1 MRDTMIHT
9 YFSKEDIHQ
18 IITRG
23 QTPEAIL
30 SQIEI
35 FKRGIPYTTLHRPCT
50 VDDGITV
57 LQQSDIEAL
66 GTLYAQAVSAGRVT
80 KFVPASGAAT
90 RMFQALIAYCEHKE
104 AAESKNDQDVLQ
116 FINNLQRFAFYDDLQ
131 AAVHRHGGEVE
142 TYLAHGQY
150 AELLAY
156 LLTSQGLNYANLPK
170 ILLKFHRYDDHC
182 RTPLEEHLVEAA
194 AYAQDRHQ
202 VARLHVTVTP
212 AHAEAVQAHIAASRR
227 RYERAG
233 LRYEITLSVQSPA
246 ADTIAVDLD
255 NNPFRDEQGHLLFR
269 PGGHGALL
277 ANLQAL
283 AADIVF
289 IKNIDNVVPDRLKEV
304 TYRYKRALG
313 GHLVYLQQQMF
324 AYLAHL
330 AAGRVDEGLLEE
342 IRTFARRELA
352 IVVPPG
358 LQHAPQRE
366 RIRFLYDRLHRPLRV
381 CGMVQNEGEPGGG
394 PFWVEHPDGSLSRQI
409 VESSQVDTALPEQ
422 RALLG
427 ASTHFNPV
435 DLVCGVRDYRGQP
448 FDLQHFADPNA
459 GFISHKTYAGRPLKA
474 LELPG
479 LWNGAMA
486 YWNTVFVEVPLS
498 TFSPV
503 KTVLDLLRP
512 EHQP

>member
-1 MRDTMIHT
+1 MIHT
-9 YFSKEDIHQ
+9 YLSKEDIHQ

-23 QTPEAIL
+23 QTPEAVL
-30 SQIEI
+30 SQIQI

-57 LQQSDIEAL
+57 LQQSDIATL
-66 GTLYAQAVSAGRVT
+66 GTLYAQAVAAGRVT

-90 RMFQALIAYCEHKE
+90 RMFQALISYCEHQEDADSENNK
-104 AAESKNDQDVLQ
+104 DVLQ
-116 FINNLQRFAFYDDLQ
+116 FIDKLQRFAFYDDLK
-131 AAVHRHGGEVE
+131 AAVHRHGDEVE
-142 TYLAHGQY
+142 TSLAHGQY
-150 AELLAY
+150 AKLLAY

-212 AHAEAVQAHIAASRR
+212 AYAEAVQDHIEASRR

-246 ADTIAVDLD
+246 TDTIAVDLD
-255 NNPFRDEQGHLLFR
+255 NTPVRDEQGHLLFR
-269 PGGHGALL
+269 PGGHGTLL

-289 IKNIDNVVPDRLKEV
+289 IKNIDNVVSDHLKEV
-304 TYRYKRALG
+304 TYCYKRALG
-313 GHLVYLQQQMF
+313 GHLVHIQQQMF
-324 AYLAHL
+324 AYLEHL
-330 AAGRVDEGLLEE
+330 AAGRVNEGLLEE
-342 IRTFARRELA
+342 IQTFARRELA
-352 IVVPPG
+352 IVVPPA
-358 LQHAPQRE
+358 LQHAPRPEQV
-366 RIRFLYDRLHRPLRV
+366 RFLRDQLNRPVRV
-381 CGMVQNEGEPGGG
+381 CGMVQNAGEPGGG

-409 VESSQVDTALPEQ
+409 VEASQVDTALPEQ
-422 RALLG
+422 CALLA

-448 FDLQHFADPNA
+448 FDLQRFADPNA

-474 LELPG
+474 FELPG